1 MAYPLA
7 LKRGRP
13 RDPVV
18 HESILAAARDV
29 LIGRGYPNLTIEAVA
44 ARAGVGKASIY
55 RRWTSKAALV
65 FEVLFARTRHRP
77 LPDTGAIGSDLR
89 IAVGWGVEEFASP
102 EFRAAAPGLVA
113 EVRHDAGMCSL
124 VREGEYA
131 RFRRLIERGIE
142 RGELRSDLDVNVVM
156 DVLVGALFFRAAL
169 IGHPLDS
176 RLVDD
181 LVRLV
186 LDGARS

>member
-1 MAYPLA
+1 MPATLA

-13 RDPVV
+13 RDPAV
-18 HESILAAARDV
+18 HKAILAAAREV
-29 LIGRGYPNLTIEAVA
+29 LLSRGYPNLTIEAVA

-55 RRWTSKAALV
+55 RRWSSKAALV
-65 FEVLFARTRHRP
+65 VEAVFARTRHRQ
-77 LPDTGAIGSDLR
+77 LPDTGAIASDLR
-89 IAVGWGVEEFASP
+89 IAVGWGVEEFAAP
-102 EFRAAAPGLVA
+102 EFRAAAPGLMA
-113 EVRHDAGMCSL
+113 EARQDEGVCRL
-124 VREGEYA
+124 VRDGEYG

-156 DVLVGALFFRAAL
+156 DVLVGTLFFRAAL
-169 IGHPLDS
+169 IDHALDA

-181 LVRLV
+181 LVQLA